1 MMDVIIKR
9 ITLFSLT
16 MLTVFSL
23 RAQDPMFTQFYAN
36 PLWLNPAL
44 AGVERCPRVISNY
57 RNQWPKTVNGGV
69 NYVTYAVS
77 YDQHVDALNGGL
89 GIQVM
94 NDQSGNG
101 VFNNYYISGM
111 YSYNLPVNRK
121 FSMRFGLQGSYIQ
134 KNLDWSKLTFGDMI
148 DPRYG
153 FIFQTQETPGL
164 DNAKMADFSAG
175 WLGYSQRFYGGFAVH
190 HMTQPREQFLNGDK
204 NFLPRKY
211 TVHAGWK
218 IPLNKRFPK
227 EGSVSPNFMYVRQGN
242 DLAFNPNANKLF
254 LGLYA
259 QKGPI
264 VGGVW
269 MRSNTGSIEGFATE
283 SFIMLFGLQTDYLRF
298 GYSYDL
304 TISRLTNDTGGS
316 HEISV
321 ALLFDCRPKRT
332 KFRYID
338 CPKF

>member
-1 MMDVIIKR
+1 MELIVRR
-9 ITLFSLT
+9 ITLLFVLALT
-16 MLTVFSL
+16 TLSTQ
-23 RAQDPMFTQFYAN
+23 AQDPMFTQFYAN

-57 RNQWPKTVNGGV
+57 RNQWPQTVNGGV
-69 NYVTYAVS
+69 NYVTYAAS
-77 YDQHVDALNGGL
+77 YDQHVDALSGGL
-89 GIQVM
+89 GFQVM
-94 NDQSGNG
+94 NDQSGNR
-101 VFNNYYISGM
+101 VFNNYYVSAM

-121 FSMRFGLQGSYIQ
+121 FSMRFGLQGTYIQ
-134 KNLDWSKLTFGDMI
+134 KNLDWSQLTFGDMI

-153 FIFQTQETPGL
+153 FIFQTQETPGQ

-175 WLGYSQRFYGGFAVH
+175 WLGYSQRFYGGIAVH
-190 HMTQPREQFLNGDK
+190 HMTEPRETFLQGDETR
-204 NFLPRKY
+204 LPRKY

-227 EGSVSPNFMYVRQGN
+227 EGSISPNFLYMRQGN
-242 DLAFNPNANKLF
+242 DLAANPNANKLF

-259 QKGPI
+259 NKGPI

-316 HEISV
+316 HEVSL
-321 ALLFDCRPKRT
+321 AFLFDCRPKRT